1 MRAEHWIR
9 TIPLKLRTIF
19 RRNRV
24 EQELDDELRFHLER
38 EIHENIVR
46 NMGPDE
52 ARRRALLAI
61 GGVERCKEECRD
73 MRRMNVIDNLTKD
86 LTFAGRTMR
95 RSPVFAL
102 TAVVT
107 MALGIGASSAIFSV
121 TNAVLLRPLPYSNPD
136 RLVFA
141 LADMSK
147 RNTTDLPFS
156 VPDFSDLRDGAK
168 TNFVDFAAV
177 STGRQVLPR
186 MDGTPE
192 QIRYALVT
200 PNFLRLIGATV
211 SFGRD
216 FTDADGQTQ
225 AAQQQPGGAVPSPNS
240 AAQAVIL
247 SYEFWQRRFGGSTT
261 IFGHN
266 LLGGAARGNEVVGVL
281 APRFELLFPPK
292 LNIERSPDVWIAA
305 RLPYNNAQRNN
316 YTQWVIA
323 RLKAGVNLKEAQ
335 SEVETVAAELR
346 RNFSVEGTSGWHIRL
361 EPMKRYLV
369 AEARP
374 AIVALMGAVIFLLL
388 IACANVANLLLV
400 RASLRERDI
409 ATRTALGAS
418 FGRIVGHILAEVLL
432 LSALGTI
439 LGIGLAWVGLHELL
453 AIAPANLPRLSSIRI
468 DYLVLGFTALTGL
481 AACGIS
487 GMIPAA
493 RISRPDVIQV
503 LRASGRTS
511 AMGGGRLLR
520 NAVVITEVAL
530 SFVLLIGSGLML
542 RSFLALQRINPGYN
556 PHGVLTFNL
565 LGVSSGRAAPQQRAA
580 FIREIQARLRTLP
593 GIEGVAASTHIPLTG
608 PAGTIRWG
616 TEQAMADPT
625 RFQTVDDNIVLPGY
639 FETFRTPLMAGR
651 TFSGA
656 DNAPDRNGVIIDQ
669 YLAAKAFPNES
680 AIGKR
685 ILIRIRTPEPEWV
698 EIIGVASHQR
708 GASLTEPGREQIY
721 FTDGFMGYGAA
732 TRWAVRTG
740 GDPGKYAGPIRAELA
755 KLDSKLLVTEMEPMD
770 TIVERAE
777 AGTRF
782 SLVLIGVLAAI
793 AALLAAIGLYG
804 VLSSIVRQRTAEI
817 GVRMAL
823 GAAPA
828 TIFKLVVGHGVRLSG
843 AGIAVGVIAA
853 LGLTRLMTS
862 MLVGVK
868 ANDPSTFAIVAGIFI
883 LIAGVSSWMPAR
895 RAARLDPTSALRE
908 E

>member
-1 MRAEHWIR
+1 MRAEHWIY
-9 TIPLKLRTIF
+9 TVPLKLRTIF

-38 EIHENIVR
+38 EIQESVIR

-52 ARRRALLAI
+52 AHRRALLAI

-73 MRRMNVIDNLTKD
+73 MRRMNLIDNLLKD
-86 LTFAGRTMR
+86 LKSAARTMR
-95 RSPVFAL
+95 RSPVFVL
-102 TAVVT
+102 TAVMT
-107 MALGIGASSAIFSV
+107 LGLGIGASTAIFSV
-121 TNAVLLRPLPYSNPD
+121 TNAVLLRPLPYRNPD
-136 RLVFA
+136 RLVVAF
-141 LADMSK
+141 ADMSK

-156 VPDFSDLRDGAK
+156 VPDFSDLRAGAK
-168 TNFVDFAAV
+168 INFVDFAAV
-177 STGRQVLPR
+177 STGRQILPK

-192 QIRYALVT
+192 QVSYALVT
-200 PNFLRLIGATV
+200 PNFLRLIGTTV

-216 FTDADGQTQ
+216 FTDTDGHSQVVQ
-225 AAQQQPGGAVPSPNS
+225 SGGAAPSQSPLP
-240 AAQAVIL
+240 QAVIL
-247 SYEFWQRRFGGSTT
+247 SYEFWQRRFGGSLS
-261 IFGHN
+261 ILGHN
-266 LLGGAARGNEVVGVL
+266 LLGGPARGNEVVGVL

-292 LNIERSPDVWIAA
+292 LNIERLPDVWIAA

-316 YTQWVIA
+316 YTERVIA
-323 RLKAGVNLKEAQ
+323 RLKPGVNLKEAQ
-335 SEVETVAAELR
+335 SEVDTVATELR
-346 RNFSVEGTSGWHIRL
+346 RSFSVEGTSGWNIRL

-369 AEARP
+369 EEARP

-388 IACANVANLLLV
+388 ISCANVANLLLV

-409 ATRTALGAS
+409 ATRTALGAG
-418 FGRIVGHILAEVLL
+418 FGRIVSHILAEVLL

-439 LGIGLAWVGLHELL
+439 LGIGLAWFGVRELL
-453 AIAPANLPRLSSIRI
+453 AIAPANLPRLSSIGI
-468 DYLVLGFTALTGL
+468 NPLVLGFSALIGL

-493 RISRPDVIQV
+493 RVSRPDVIQV
-503 LRASGRTS
+503 LRTSGRTS
-511 AMGGGRLLR
+511 ALGGGRLLR
-520 NAVVITEVAL
+520 SAVVIAEVAL

-542 RSFLALQRINPGYN
+542 RSFLALQRVNPGYN

-565 LGVSSGRAAPQQRAA
+565 LGISSGRAAPQQRAA
-580 FIREIQARLRTLP
+580 FIREIQVRLRALP

-616 TEQAMADPT
+616 TEQAIADPT
-625 RFQTVDDNIVLPGY
+625 RFQTADDNIVLPGY

-651 TFSGA
+651 AFSDP
-656 DNAPDRNGVIIDQ
+656 DNVPDRNEVIIDQ

-680 AIGKR
+680 AIGR
-685 ILIRIRTPEPEWV
+685 RLLIRIRTPEPEWV
-698 EIIGVASHQR
+698 EVIGVASHQR
-708 GASLTEPGREQIY
+708 EASLTEPGREQIY
-721 FTDGFMGYGAA
+721 FADGFMGYGAA
-732 TRWAVRTG
+732 TRWAVRTD
-740 GDPGKYAGPIRAELA
+740 GDPTKYAGAIRETLA
-755 KLDSKLLVTEMEPMD
+755 KLDSKLLVTEMVPMD

-782 SLVLIGVLAAI
+782 SFVLIGVLAAI
-793 AALLAAIGLYG
+793 AGLLAAIGLYG
-804 VLSSIVRQRTAEI
+804 VLSNIVRQRTAEI

-828 TIFKLVVGHGVRLSG
+828 SIFSLVVGHGLRLSG
-843 AGIAVGVIAA
+843 TGIVVGVVAA

-868 ANDPSTFAIVAGIFI
+868 ATDPTTFVIVAGTFF